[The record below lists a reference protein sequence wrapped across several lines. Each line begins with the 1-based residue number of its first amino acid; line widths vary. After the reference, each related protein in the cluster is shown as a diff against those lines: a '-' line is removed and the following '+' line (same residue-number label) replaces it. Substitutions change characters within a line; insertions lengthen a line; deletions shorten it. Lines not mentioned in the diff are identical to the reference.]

1 MSDHDHDHDEGRTA
15 VDPDAFETFDHY
27 DPDLAPP
34 ERPDEGEGEAEPASE
49 TVGFGR
55 SVPAGTVMSAVGVL
69 GVAYNKR

>member
-1 MSDHDHDHDEGRTA
+1 MSEPEQDHDDGRTA

-27 DPDLAPP
+27 DPNLAPP
-34 ERPDEGEGEAEPASE
+34 ERPDMDEDETGPASE
-49 TVGFGR
+49 AVGFGR